1 MKFTELLKSL
11 VDLNSK
17 HSSNIFSLVVSVLT
31 GGLIAIIICFCLVW
45 DVVTNNYVKSNLTEL
60 GIFLLCVGGYIAG
73 SGINKAILDRGNVK
87 IAINKEK
94 EKEAEKTEE
103 EVNG

>member
-11 VDLNSK
+11 IDLNSK

-31 GGLIAIIICFCLVW
+31 GGLIAIIICFCLIW
-45 DVVTNNYVKSNLTEL
+45 DVVTNNYIKSNLAEL
-60 GIFLLCVGGYIAG
+60 GLFLLCVGGYIAG
-73 SGINKAILDRGNVK
+73 SGINKAILDKGNVK

-94 EKEAEKTEE
+94 EKIEGEE
-103 EVNG
+103 EK